1 MTARCA
7 STTDKRG
14 ELKNLF
20 TDRIRAN
27 REYGEIIGSLRA
39 SRDRA
44 KPYPLLVTG
53 LCEGAL
59 DVFLA
64 ACISENNLR
73 SPVAMICVPDEKTA
87 IRIFRSLNAFGL
99 RAAIYPDRDPV
110 LYNMVSSHE
119 LEHERIAVL
128 TDITDKKLDAV
139 ITTPTAALSFTIP
152 KDALLGAT
160 RSLSVG
166 DEADLAEL
174 AEFLAA
180 SGYVRSDLVDGKGKF
195 SIRGGII
202 DVFPPHLQAPVRM
215 EFFGDEID
223 QIASF
228 DLMTQRKTEN
238 IGSVTITCAREILI
252 SREKRKGLAAQI
264 LEASRKAKSAQVKS
278 SLAHEYE
285 ALANDLEI
293 AFSDKYISYI
303 YPEKTTLLD
312 YFEKDDLV
320 FAVETP
326 GIGDRLQ
333 SEEAHTRGTVGD
345 LIGQGLLLP
354 KYCDFAL
361 GAPVLYSFFESH
373 SAVLLNNFISQYPGK
388 LAGMYSFSVRPTPS
402 VASNFA
408 VVTED
413 VSSYMR
419 AGYDVLLLC
428 ENETEAGAMRTLLIE
443 SGLPAV
449 LLSDLNTGPIPG
461 MAMVCAFDLKGFE
474 MQKERFVCIS
484 LTGGGNKT
492 ERALKRRDA
501 KTKKSTSSSKEKVL
515 SYADLHVG
523 DYVVHDLHGIGI
535 YQGLESIK
543 NYEGIRRD
551 HIKIQY
557 SGKDVLYIPCEQ
569 IDSVSKYI
577 GAAAENGALRLSRLG
592 GTEWGKAKAK
602 VKTAVKE
609 MAKELI
615 ALYAERLRRPGYA
628 FSPDDELQREFEST
642 FDYEETDGQL
652 LAVRDIKDDMERSVP
667 MDRLLCG
674 DVGFGKTEV
683 ALRAAFKA
691 VMDSKQ
697 VAILVPTTILA
708 MQHYNTICARM
719 RGFPI
724 KISYLSRFK
733 NTAEQDAT
741 VRAVRRGDIDIV
753 VGTHRLLSSDIQFKD
768 LGLVII
774 DEEQRFGVAHK
785 EKLKQLSK
793 NVDVLTLTATPIPR
807 TLNMAMT
814 AIRDMSVLD
823 EAPGDRLPVQTY
835 VLEHDDVV
843 IFEAIR
849 RELRRG
855 GQVFYLYNRVET
867 IMDKTAH
874 LQKHFPEAQIRF
886 AHGKMTKT
894 ELSDIWQELVDGAID
909 ILVCTTI
916 IETGVD
922 VPNANTLVI
931 ENADRMGLSQ
941 LHQIR
946 GRVGRSARRAYAYF
960 TYPEGKVLTEISSK
974 RLQALRDFTEFGS
987 GFKIALRDL
996 EIRGAGDILGA
1007 RQHGHMES
1015 VGYDMYLK
1023 ILNDAVLEEKGIA
1036 PKPKTECQINV
1047 GRDSYI
1053 PEDYIPSAA
1062 QRIDIYKKIAAIEN
1076 DADVDDIADELLD
1089 RYGDIPT
1096 SVENLLSISLIRAMG
1111 SECGFL
1117 QIDQE
1122 RDDVKIYPTL
1132 LDVVTWS
1139 AVAAEYPGRVL
1150 IKTSDRPHI
1159 LCKKKRSD
1167 PLLSFIHDLLKKY
1180 IQIKFKKL

>member
-1 MTARCA
+1 M
-7 STTDKRG
+7 
-14 ELKNLF
+14 NLF
-20 TDRIRAN
+20 IDRIREN
-27 REYGEIIGSLRA
+27 REYGEIISNLRQTDK
-39 SRDRA
+39 RP
-44 KPYPLLVTG
+44 KPLPLIVTG

-64 ACISENNLR
+64 ACTSEKELR
-73 SPVAMICVPDEKTA
+73 SSFSFLCVPDEKTA
-87 IRIFRSLNAFGL
+87 NRLCRSLGAFGVK
-99 RAAIYPDRDPV
+99 AAIYPDRDPV

-128 TDITDKKLDAV
+128 TDMLDRKLDCV
-139 ITTPTAALSFTIP
+139 IATPTAALSFTIS
-152 KDALLGAT
+152 AEMLRGAT
-160 RSLSVG
+160 KELAVG
-166 DEADLAEL
+166 DCMEL
-174 AEFLAA
+174 SALSDFLVR

-195 SIRGGII
+195 SVRGGII
-202 DVFPPHLQAPVRM
+202 DIYPPHLHAPVRM

-223 QIASF
+223 QIGYF

-238 IGSVTITCAREILI
+238 IERVTLTCAREILI
-252 SREKRKGLAAQI
+252 SEEKRRGLAELIRAAA
-264 LEASRKAKSAQVKS
+264 LKASSAQVKA
-278 SLAHEYE
+278 SLLHEYE
-285 ALANDLEI
+285 ALTGNLEI
-293 AFSDKYISYI
+293 AFADKYISYI

-312 YFEKDDLV
+312 YIGANDPV

-326 GIGDRLQ
+326 AISDRLQ
-333 SEEAHTRGTVGD
+333 AEYAHTESTVGE

-354 KYCDFAL
+354 KYCEFSL
-361 GAPVLYSFFESH
+361 HAPVLFSFFETH
-373 SAVLLNNFISQYPGK
+373 TAVLINNFITQY
-388 LAGMYSFSVRPTPS
+388 AGRLSGTYSFSVRPTPS
-402 VASNFA
+402 VTANFE

-419 AGYDVLLLC
+419 AGYAVLLLC
-428 ENETEAGAMRTLLIE
+428 ENEAEASAMRTLLIE
-443 SGLPAV
+443 SGIPAV
-449 LLSDLNTGPIPG
+449 LLNDIQTGAIPG
-461 MAMVCAFDLKGFE
+461 MAMVTAFTLKGFE
-474 MQKERFVCIS
+474 MPAERFVCIS

-492 ERALKRRDA
+492 ERAIRRRSEGS
-501 KTKKSTSSSKEKVL
+501 KKVSSASREKIL

-557 SGKDVLYIPCEQ
+557 SGKDVLFIPCEQ

-577 GAAAENGALRLSRLG
+577 GAAAENGSLRLSKLG
-592 GTEWGKAKAK
+592 GPEWGKAKAK
-602 VKTAVKE
+602 VKTAVKS

-615 ALYAERLRRPGYA
+615 ALYAERMRRPGFA

-708 MQHYNTICARM
+708 MQHYNTICSRM

-741 VRAVRRGDIDIV
+741 VRAVRRGDVDII
-753 VGTHRLLSSDIQFKD
+753 VGTHRLLSSDITFKD

-785 EKLKQLSK
+785 EKLKQLAK

-814 AIRDMSVLD
+814 SIRDMSVLD
-823 EAPGDRLPVQTY
+823 EAPCDRLPVQTY

-849 RELRRG
+849 RELHRG
-855 GQVFYLYNRVET
+855 GQIFYLYNKVET
-867 IMDKTAH
+867 IIDKTAH
-874 LQKHFPEAQIRF
+874 LQKHFPDASIRF
-886 AHGKMTKT
+886 AHGQMSKA
-894 ELSDIWQELVDGAID
+894 ELAEIWQALVDGEID

-922 VPNANTLVI
+922 VSNANTLVI
-931 ENADRMGLSQ
+931 EDADRMGLSQ

-960 TYPEGKVLTEISSK
+960 TYPEGKVLSEISSK

-996 EIRGAGDILGA
+996 EIRGAGDLLGA

-1036 PKPKTECQINV
+1036 PKPKAECVINV
-1047 GRDSYI
+1047 GKDSYI
-1053 PEDYIPSAA
+1053 PEEYIPSAA
-1062 QRIDIYKKIAAIEN
+1062 QRIDIYKKIASIEN
-1076 DADVDDIADELLD
+1076 DADVADISDELLD
-1089 RYGDIPT
+1089 RYGNIPL
-1096 SVENLLSISLIRAMG
+1096 SVQALLSISLIRSLGA
-1111 SECGFL
+1111 ECGFL
-1117 QIDQE
+1117 QIDQN
-1122 RDDVKIYPTL
+1122 RDDVMIYPAM

-1139 AVAAEYPGRVL
+1139 QIAAQYPGRVL
-1150 IKTSDRPHI
+1150 IRPTDRPHI
-1159 LCKKKRSD
+1159 LCKRKRTE
-1167 PLLSFIHDLLKKY
+1167 PILTFIHDLLKKY
-1180 IQIKFKKL
+1180 IEIKFKKL

>member
-1 MTARCA
+1 M
-7 STTDKRG
+7 
-14 ELKNLF
+14 NLF
-20 TDRIRAN
+20 EDRIREN
-27 REYGEIIGSLRA
+27 REYGEIIRNLRTSD
-39 SRDRA
+39 SRS
-44 KPYPLLVTG
+44 KPYPFLVTG

-64 ACISENNLR
+64 ACISERDLR
-73 SPVAMICVPDEKTA
+73 SGRALVCVPDEKTA
-87 IRIFRSLNAFGL
+87 ARLFRSLNAFGL

-128 TDITDKKLDAV
+128 TDLVNRNLDAV
-139 ITTPTAALSFTIP
+139 IATPTAALSFTVS
-152 KDALLGAT
+152 AEMLRGAT
-160 RSLSVG
+160 R
-166 DEADLAEL
+166 EL
-174 AEFLAA
+174 ALGEEVSMEALSEFLVN
-180 SGYVRSDLVDGKGKF
+180 SGYIRSDLVDGKGKF
-195 SIRGGII
+195 SVRGGII
-202 DVFPPHLQAPVRM
+202 DVFPPHLHAPVRM

-223 QIASF
+223 RISSF
-228 DLMTQRKTEN
+228 DQMSQRKTED
-238 IGSVTITCAREILI
+238 IDSVTITCAREILL
-252 SREKRKGLAAQI
+252 SSEKRRGLASQI
-264 LEASRKAKSAQVKS
+264 LAASRRAKSAQVNA
-278 SLAHEYE
+278 SLMHEYE
-285 ALANDLEI
+285 ALTGNLEI

-312 YFEKDDLV
+312 YFEADDLV

-326 GIGDRLQ
+326 SISDRLQ
-333 SEEAHTRGTVGD
+333 SEAAHMQSTVGE
-345 LIGQGLLLP
+345 LIGEGLLLP
-354 KYCDFAL
+354 KYCEFSLEAPAL
-361 GAPVLYSFFESH
+361 FSFFERH
-373 SAVLLNNFISQYPGK
+373 SAVLINNFISQYPGK
-388 LAGMYSFSVRPTPS
+388 LSGMYSFTVRPTPS

-408 VVTED
+408 VITED

-419 AGYDVLLLC
+419 AGYSVVLLC

-443 SGLPAV
+443 SGIPAV

-474 MQKERFVCIS
+474 MQAERFVCIS
-484 LTGGGNKT
+484 LSGGGNKT

-501 KTKKSTSSSKEKVL
+501 KTKKSASASKEKIL
-515 SYADLHVG
+515 SYADLNVG
-523 DYVVHDLHGIGI
+523 DYVVHDIHGIGI

-557 SGKDVLYIPCEQ
+557 AGSDVLYIPCEQ
-569 IDSVSKYI
+569 IDTVSKYI
-577 GAAAENGALRLSRLG
+577 GAAAENGTLRLSRLG
-592 GTEWGKAKAK
+592 GAEWSKAKSK

-733 NTAEQDAT
+733 TTGEQDAT
-741 VRAVRRGDIDIV
+741 VRAVRRGDVDIV

-874 LQKHFPEAQIRF
+874 LQKHFPEASIRF

-894 ELSDIWQELVDGAID
+894 ELSDIWQELVDGSID
-909 ILVCTTI
+909 ILICTTI

-960 TYPEGKVLTEISSK
+960 TYPAGKVLTEISSK

-1023 ILNDAVLEEKGIA
+1023 ILNDAVLEEKGLA
-1036 PKPKTECQINV
+1036 PKPKVECQINV
-1047 GRDSYI
+1047 GKDSYI
-1053 PEDYIPSAA
+1053 PESYVPSAA
-1062 QRIDIYKKIAAIEN
+1062 QRIDIYKKIASIEN
-1076 DADVDDIADELLD
+1076 EADVDDIADELLD
-1089 RYGDIPT
+1089 RYGDIPV
-1096 SVENLLSISLIRAMG
+1096 SVENLLSVSLIRAMA
-1111 SECGFL
+1111 STCGFL
-1117 QIDQE
+1117 QIDQV
-1122 RDDVKIYPTL
+1122 RDDVMIFPTA
-1132 LDVVTWS
+1132 LDVPTWA
-1139 AVAAEYPGRVL
+1139 AVGAKYPGRVL

-1159 LCKKKRSD
+1159 QCKKKRGE
-1167 PLLSFIHDLLKKY
+1167 PLLGFIHDLLKKY
-1180 IQIKFKKL
+1180 IQIKFEKL

>member
-1 MTARCA
+1 M
-7 STTDKRG
+7 KI
-14 ELKNLF
+14 F
-20 TDRIRAN
+20 TDRIRQN
-27 REYGEIIGSLRA
+27 REYGEIIKNLR
-39 SRDRA
+39 RA
-44 KPYPLLVTG
+44 DGKKYPWPLMVTG

-64 ACISENNLR
+64 AAASEKDLR
-73 SPVAMICVPDEKTA
+73 SSFSFICVPDEKTA
-87 IRIFRSLNAFGL
+87 ARLYRSLTAFGV
-99 RAAIYPDRDPV
+99 RAAIYPERDPV

-128 TDITDKKLDAV
+128 TDMLDRKLDCV
-139 ITTPTAALSFTIP
+139 IATPTAALSFTISE
-152 KDALLGAT
+152 KMLRGAT
-160 RSLSVG
+160 KNLAVG
-166 DEADLAEL
+166 DCMELSDL
-174 AEFLAA
+174 AEFLVNA
-180 SGYVRSDLVDGKGKF
+180 GYVRSDLVDGKGKF

-202 DVFPPHLQAPVRM
+202 DIYPPHLHAPVRM

-223 QIASF
+223 QIGYF

-238 IGSVTITCAREILI
+238 IKTVTLTCAREILI
-252 SREKRKGLAAQI
+252 SEENRKGLAAQI
-264 LEASRKAKSAQVKS
+264 RSAALRAKSAQVKA
-278 SLAHEYE
+278 SLMHECE
-285 ALANDLEI
+285 ALENSLEI
-293 AFSDKYISYI
+293 AFADKYISYI

-312 YFEKDDLV
+312 YIGADDLV

-326 GIGDRLQ
+326 AISDRLQ
-333 SEEAHTRGTVGD
+333 AEYAHMEGTVGD
-345 LIGQGLLLP
+345 LLGQGLLLP
-354 KYCDFAL
+354 KYCEFSLNAPAL
-361 GAPVLYSFFESH
+361 FSLLETH
-373 SAVLLNNFISQYPGK
+373 TAVLLNNFITQYPGK
-388 LAGMYSFSVRPTPS
+388 LSGTYSFAVRPTPS
-402 VASNFA
+402 VASSFDI
-408 VVTED
+408 VTED

-419 AGYDVLLLC
+419 AGYSVLLLC
-428 ENETEAGAMRTLLIE
+428 ENDAEAGAMRTLLIE
-443 SGLPAV
+443 SGIPAV
-449 LLSDLNTGPIPG
+449 LMSDPKGGAIAG
-461 MAMVCAFDLKGFE
+461 MAMVAAFTLKGFE
-474 MQKERFVCIS
+474 MPAERFVCIS

-492 ERALKRRDA
+492 ERAVRRREAGA
-501 KTKKSTSSSKEKVL
+501 KKAASVSKEKIL

-523 DYVVHDLHGIGI
+523 DYVVHDIHGIGI
-535 YQGLESIK
+535 YEGLESIR

-577 GAAAENGALRLSRLG
+577 GAAAENGSLKLSRLG
-592 GTEWGKAKAK
+592 GAEWGKAKAK
-602 VKTAVKE
+602 VKTAVKS

-615 ALYAERLRRPGYA
+615 ALYAERMRRPGYA
-628 FSPDDELQREFEST
+628 FSPDDEMQREFEST

-652 LAVRDIKDDMERSVP
+652 LAVKDIKDDMERSVP

-691 VMDSKQ
+691 VMDGKQ

-733 NTAEQDAT
+733 TTGEQDAT
-741 VRAVRRGDIDIV
+741 VRAVRRGEIDII
-753 VGTHRLLSSDIQFKD
+753 VGTHRLLSSDIKFRD

-785 EKLKQLSK
+785 EKLKQLAK

-823 EAPGDRLPVQTY
+823 EAPCDRLPVQTY

-849 RELRRG
+849 RELHRG
-855 GQVFYLYNRVET
+855 GQVFYLYNKVET
-867 IMDKTAH
+867 IIDKTAH
-874 LQKHFPEAQIRF
+874 LQKHFPDASIRF
-886 AHGKMTKT
+886 AHGQMSKA
-894 ELSDIWQELVDGAID
+894 ELSEIWQELVDGNID

-922 VPNANTLVI
+922 VSNANTLVI
-931 ENADRMGLSQ
+931 EDADRMGLSQ

-960 TYPEGKVLTEISSK
+960 TYPAGKVLSEISTK

-996 EIRGAGDILGA
+996 EIRGAGDLLGA

-1023 ILNDAVLEEKGIA
+1023 ILNDAVLEEKGITPT
-1036 PKPKTECQINV
+1036 PKVECLINI
-1047 GRDSYI
+1047 GKDSYI
-1053 PEDYIPSAA
+1053 PEEYIPAAA
-1062 QRIDIYKKIAAIEN
+1062 QRIDIYKKIASIEN
-1076 DADVDDIADELLD
+1076 EADVDDIADELLD
-1089 RYGDIPT
+1089 RYGNMPT
-1096 SVENLLSISLIRAMG
+1096 SVESLLSISLIRALG
-1111 SECGFL
+1111 SECGFS
-1117 QIDQE
+1117 QIDQQ
-1122 RDDVKIYPTL
+1122 RDDVLIYPTA

-1139 AVAAEYPGRVL
+1139 QIAAQYPGRIL
-1150 IKTSDRPHI
+1150 IKPAERSHI
-1159 LCKKKRSD
+1159 VCKRKRSE
-1167 PLLSFIHDLLKKY
+1167 PILGFIHEILKKY
-1180 IQIKFKKL
+1180 LQIKFKKE